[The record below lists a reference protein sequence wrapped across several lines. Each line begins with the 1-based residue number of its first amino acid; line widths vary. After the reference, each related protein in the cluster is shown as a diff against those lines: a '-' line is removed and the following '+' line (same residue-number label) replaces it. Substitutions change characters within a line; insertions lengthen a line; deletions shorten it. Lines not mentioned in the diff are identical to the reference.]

1 MPLKKTF
8 REFVEEKK
16 AGSGLGNATG
26 EEPLTSRISLGDGN
40 DLPPFVVSDDTNSEH
55 FGKNKNFAPLVRA
68 FKKSA
73 NWGWSKDPKS
83 GEDKPVKVGSKKLFL
98 TGGALR
104 DHLTGRKPKHI
115 ELVTDASPDEVYHI
129 LTQNKFKFIGENGQ
143 ADNGPNAGM
152 QTGGDTPAAQQVFWV
167 KKKDSGGRPYSFG
180 VKVRNDEFDLS
191 VFTRNKAGDIT
202 NGTHA
207 DDASGRDFTINS
219 MYLLLSNDNGPNKE
233 LSDFFG
239 GLHHLKAGR
248 ISPIGGFEAKF
259 REDPMRI
266 LRFARMMARYGDPS
280 TVSDEET
287 EMIRGASSGLA
298 KVDRKSAIE
307 EFMKGMSYEDIDP
320 RKFLKLL
327 STLGVTDNLFP
338 SEGMGG
344 MSLDM
349 EMPGGLRE
357 IGDRHAPIAWMM
369 KKLPE
374 EVIVRQLEGARQEDV
389 KKIVVLVK
397 TLALSPDIDANTL
410 AEMTD
415 AILTSGVPSRKIKAW
430 LTKVGG
436 KPDSLAEAFVA
447 YLNSPRIEPIN
458 GNGEVTDAFASFK
471 DPFSGQLRTEDATQ
485 KKRELELQTFRSLL
499 RKTLQ

>member
-1 MPLKKTF
+1 MPLKRKF
-8 REFVEEKK
+8 REFVEGQQAK
-16 AGSGLGNATG
+16 SGLGDATG
-26 EEPLTSRISLGDGN
+26 ESPLTSRFSLGDGN

-55 FGKNKNFAPLVRA
+55 FGKNKNLAPLVRA

-98 TGGALR
+98 TGGAVR
-104 DHLTGRKPKHI
+104 DHLTGRRPKHM

-129 LTQNKFKFIGENGQ
+129 LTQNKFKFIGEDGKP
-143 ADNGPNAGM
+143 DNGPSAMM
-152 QTGGDTPAAQQVFWV
+152 QAGGDQPAAMQVFWV
-167 KKKDSGGRPYSFG
+167 KKKDGGGRPYSFG
-180 VKVRNDEFDLS
+180 VKIRNDEFDLS
-191 VFTRNKAGDIT
+191 VFTRNKDGDIS

-207 DDASGRDFTINS
+207 DDAAGRDFTINS
-219 MYLLLSNDNGPNKE
+219 MYLNLSNDNGPNKE

-239 GLHHLKAGR
+239 GLHHLKSGR
-248 ISPIGGFEAKF
+248 INPIGGFENKF

-266 LRFARMMARYGDPS
+266 LRFARMMARYGDPT

-287 EMIRGASSGLA
+287 DMIRKAAPLMA
-298 KVDRKSAIE
+298 KLDRKGMMD
-307 EFMKGMSYEDIDP
+307 EFQKGMGYEDIDP

-327 STLGVTDNLFP
+327 SVLGVTDHLFP
-338 SEGMGG
+338 PSLEGG
-344 MSLDM
+344 LDM

-369 KKLPE
+369 RGLPE
-374 EVIVRQLEGARQEDV
+374 SVIAQHLDGMRNED
-389 KKIVVLVK
+389 KNKILVLVK
-397 TLALSPDIDANTL
+397 TLRLSPEVDANTL

-415 AILTSGVPSRKIKAW
+415 AIMSSGVPTRKIRAW

-436 KPDSLAEAFVA
+436 KPDSLADAFVA
-447 YLNSPRIEPIN
+447 YLNSPRVEPIN
-458 GNGEVTDAFASFK
+458 GNGEVTDAFMSLK

-485 KKRELELQTFRSLL
+485 KKRELELYMFRKCLAL
-499 RKTLQ
+499 TA

>member
-1 MPLKKTF
+1 MPLKRTF
-8 REFVEEKK
+8 REFVEEQKSK
-16 AGSGLGNATG
+16 SGLGNSTG

-55 FGKNKNFAPLVRA
+55 FGKNKNLAPLVRA

-83 GEDKPVKVGSKKLFL
+83 GEDKPVKVGSKKLML

-104 DHLTGRKPKHI
+104 DHLTGRKPRHV

-152 QTGGDTPAAQQVFWV
+152 QSGGDQPNAMQVFWV

-191 VFTRNKAGDIT
+191 VFTRNKDGDIS

-219 MYLLLSNDNGPNKE
+219 MYLNLANDNGPNKE

-248 ISPIGGFEAKF
+248 INPIGGFESKF

-266 LRFARMMARYGDPS
+266 LRFARMLARYGDPS

-287 EMIRGASSGLA
+287 DMIRKAAPLLG
-298 KVDRKSAIE
+298 KVDRKGAMD
-307 EFMKGMSYEDIDP
+307 EFMKGAGYDDIDP

-327 STLGVTDNLFP
+327 STLGVTDSLF
-338 SEGMGG
+338 SGASGQM
-344 MSLDM
+344 DTD
-349 EMPGGLRE
+349 MPGGLRE

-369 KKLPE
+369 KALPE
-374 EVIVRQLEGARQEDV
+374 EVIVKQLEGARPEDV

-397 TLALSPDIDANTL
+397 TLGLNADIDANTL
-410 AEMTD
+410 AEMTE
-415 AILTSGVPSRKIKAW
+415 AIMSSGVPTRKIRSW

-436 KPDSLAEAFVA
+436 KPDSLADAFVA
-447 YLNSPRIEPIN
+447 YLNSPRVEPIN
-458 GNGEVTDAFASFK
+458 GNGEVTDAFMSLK